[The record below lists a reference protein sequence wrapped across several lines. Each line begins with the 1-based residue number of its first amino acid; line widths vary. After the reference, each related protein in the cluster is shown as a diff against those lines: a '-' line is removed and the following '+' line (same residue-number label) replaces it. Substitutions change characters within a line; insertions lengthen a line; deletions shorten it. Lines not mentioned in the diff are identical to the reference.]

1 MTATRQQRTFY
12 RTFSQH
18 GTGSAMVELEPKDVA
33 LLVHISYLD
42 IFEKAAEWFDE
53 RFFNI
58 AQRDFYKIERKDVD
72 ALPEL
77 TVDGAIRYLQLSG
90 VTDTENII
98 YLYMKK
104 ATCLCMR
111 QNLRN
116 PAPSLYYFVQFNIF
130 IFLKIS
136 RSTYFIQLFS
146 IFFRIISYFLRI
158 PNIF

>member
-98 YLYMKK
+98 YLYMK
-104 ATCLCMR
+104 
-111 QNLRN
+111 NLSELWRRRFKI
-116 PAPSLYYFVQFNIF
+116 LQYFENTV
-130 IFLKIS
+130 IS
-136 RSTYFIQLFS
+136 DNRADWAKVLIGVWQL
-146 IFFRIISYFLRI
+146 
-158 PNIF
+158 